1 MSPVFQAELFCA
13 LPADSRDA
21 IIVASD
27 AAPIR
32 KSRRVCMPVIYP
44 IAKRSLLQLGRGDVP
59 KLNIEAPEEL
69 AAARTRLESFDT
81 NRLGGVMRL
90 VGLDDPGEPIR
101 VVLAPEGSTLA
112 QQAPPPIAG
121 FAASDESLI
130 VLFPAR
136 SPAYPDDTLE
146 DVLHHEVAHVLM
158 ARAARG
164 APLPQWFH
172 EGLAVLAERTWQL
185 EDQARL
191 LRELL
196 LVSRTPIDR
205 VNALFAA
212 DGSRARAYTLAAAF
226 VRDLMR
232 RHGGGAPAN
241 ILRRVG
247 RGESFERAFAQVTG
261 ESVSDADVAFWDG
274 HRFWTSIGPFLTTET
289 SLWMIVTIVGIYAI
303 IRRRQQR
310 AAQRK
315 RWEEQGFD

>member
-1 MSPVFQAELFCA
+1 M
-13 LPADSRDA
+13 
-21 IIVASD
+21 
-27 AAPIR
+27 
-32 KSRRVCMPVIYP
+32 
-44 IAKRSLLQLGRGDVP
+44 QLGSGDVP
-59 KLNIEAPEEL
+59 QLNIEAPEEL

-81 NRLGGVMRL
+81 SRLGGVMRL
-90 VGLDDPGEPIR
+90 VGLDVAGEPIR
-101 VVLAPEGSTLA
+101 VVLAPEGSMLA
-112 QQAPPPIAG
+112 KQVPPPIAG
-121 FAASDESLI
+121 FAAADESLI

-164 APLPQWFH
+164 APLPLWFH
-172 EGLAVLAERTWQL
+172 EGLAVLAERTWRL

-196 LVSRTPIDR
+196 LVSRTPLDR
-205 VNALFAA
+205 VDALFAA
-212 DGSRARAYTLAAAF
+212 DAGSRARAYTLAAAF

-232 RHGGGAPAN
+232 RHGGDAPGN

-247 RGESFERAFAQVTG
+247 LGEPFERAFAQVTG
-261 ESVSDADVAFWDG
+261 ESVSAAEVAFWNG
-274 HRFWTSIGPFLTTET
+274 HRFWTTIGPFLTTET
-289 SLWMIVTIVGIYAI
+289 ALWMIVTMVGLYAI

>member
-1 MSPVFQAELFCA
+1 
-13 LPADSRDA
+13 
-21 IIVASD
+21 
-27 AAPIR
+27 
-32 KSRRVCMPVIYP
+32 
-44 IAKRSLLQLGRGDVP
+44 LQFGSINVP
-59 KLNIEAPEEL
+59 QLNIEAPEEL

-81 NRLGGVMRL
+81 GRLGGVMRL
-90 VGLDDPGEPIR
+90 VGLDVAGEPIR
-101 VVLAPEGSTLA
+101 VVLAPEASTLA
-112 QQAPPPIAG
+112 KQAPPPIAG
-121 FAASDESLI
+121 FAAAGENLI

-164 APLPQWFH
+164 APLPLWFH

-196 LVSRTPIDR
+196 LVSRTPLDR
-205 VNALFAA
+205 VDALFAA
-212 DGSRARAYTLAAAF
+212 DAGSRARAYTLSAAF
-226 VRDLMR
+226 VRDVMR
-232 RHGGGAPAN
+232 RYGGDAPGN

-247 RGESFERAFAQVTG
+247 RGEPFETAFAQVTG
-261 ESVSDADVAFWDG
+261 ESVSAAEITFWNG
-274 HRFWTSIGPFLTTET
+274 HRFWTTIGPFLTTET
-289 SLWMIVTIVGIYAI
+289 ALWMIVTMVGLYAI

-315 RWEEQGFD
+315 RWEEQGLD

>member
-1 MSPVFQAELFCA
+1 M
-13 LPADSRDA
+13 
-21 IIVASD
+21 
-27 AAPIR
+27 
-32 KSRRVCMPVIYP
+32 YP
-44 IAKRSLLQLGRGDVP
+44 IMNSRAQETTARPQLD
-59 KLNIEAPEEL
+59 IEAPDGL

-81 NRLGGVMRL
+81 NRLAGVTRL
-90 VGLDDPGEPIR
+90 VGLDDAGAPIR
-101 VVLAPEGSTLA
+101 VVLAREGSRLA
-112 QQAPPPIAG
+112 QNAPPPIAG
-121 FAASDESLI
+121 FASLDEGVI

-136 SPAYPDDTLE
+136 SPSYPHDTLE

-164 APLPQWFH
+164 APLPLWFH
-172 EGLAVLAERTWQL
+172 EGLAVLAERTWRL

-196 LVSRTPIDR
+196 LVSRTSLDR
-205 VNALFAA
+205 VDALFAA
-212 DGSRARAYTLAAAF
+212 DAGSRARAYTLAAAF

-232 RHGGGAPAN
+232 RHGGDAPGN

-247 RGESFERAFAQVTG
+247 NGESFERAFLHVTG
-261 ESVSDADVAFWDG
+261 EPVEAAEIAFWNG
-274 HRFWTSIGPFLTTET
+274 HRFWTTIGPFLTTQT
-289 SLWMIVTIVGIYAI
+289 AIWMIVTLVGVYAI

>member
-1 MSPVFQAELFCA
+1 M
-13 LPADSRDA
+13 
-21 IIVASD
+21 
-27 AAPIR
+27 
-32 KSRRVCMPVIYP
+32 
-44 IAKRSLLQLGRGDVP
+44 QLGRGDVP
-59 KLNIEAPEEL
+59 QLNIDAPEEL
-69 AAARTRLESFDT
+69 EAARTRLESFDT
-81 NRLGGVMRL
+81 SRLRGVMRL
-90 VGLDDPGEPIR
+90 VGLDGAGEPIR

-112 QQAPPPIAG
+112 RQAQPPIAG

-146 DVLHHEVAHVLM
+146 DVLHHEVAHVLT

-164 APLPQWFH
+164 APLPLWFH
-172 EGLAVLAERTWQL
+172 EGLAVLAERTWRL
-185 EDQARL
+185 EDEARL

-196 LVSRTPIDR
+196 LVSRTPLDR
-205 VNALFAA
+205 VDALFTSDA
-212 DGSRARAYTLAAAF
+212 GSRARAYTLSAAF

-232 RHGGGAPAN
+232 RHGGDAPAN

-247 RGESFERAFAQVTG
+247 GGEPFERAFAEVTG
-261 ESVSDADVAFWDG
+261 EPVSAADVAFWDG

-289 SLWMIVTIVGIYAI
+289 ALWMLVTIVGLYAI

-315 RWEEQGFD
+315 RWEEQGLD